1 MRQPWSRRRG
11 EDQHIGARVTDP
23 LDRLTATLA
32 DRYRIEREIGAGGMA
47 TVYLAEDLRHKR
59 RVALK
64 VMRSELAGAL
74 GPERFL
80 REIETTAQLRHPN
93 ILPLLD
99 SGDAGGMLYYV
110 MPYVEGESLR
120 ASLGRE
126 KQLQLDDALRV
137 AREVADALSYAHSR
151 GVVHRDIKPEN
162 ILLES
167 GHAVVADFGIARAVD
182 QAAGGNLTAT
192 GAAVGTPAYM
202 SPEQASGSRDL
213 DGRSDIYSLGC
224 VVYEMLA
231 GQPPFTG
238 PTAESVVY
246 QHLAAAPPS
255 ISGMRPA
262 VPASVAAALQRALA
276 KTPADRFRTVAL
288 FAEALEGR
296 VSAAAAP
303 MPAAAATPVA
313 LGRRWPRTA
322 LLALAALAVLVGAV
336 AIARRLLPGAAGAR
350 HPRTAIAVL
359 PLENLSA
366 QGPYAYFAGGL
377 HDELLTQLAKVSA
390 LTVIGR
396 TSVSAYQGTAKRLN
410 QIADE
415 LAVGSIVEGSVQV
428 VGTRLRVIVQ
438 LIDPVTEAHLWAETY
453 DSTLDNAF
461 AVQSEI
467 ARRIVA
473 AVGAKLTS
481 AEAGAIAAAPT
492 RNSQAYQLYLQGLE
506 YWRRPGYL
514 GQNLE
519 VAQQLYE
526 RALGLDSAF
535 ALAHAALASVHLA
548 MHGLGGDPTPARA
561 NRAQHEAEEAVRLAP
576 DLPEAHLAAGQVRL
590 QLRGDVRGALDEFT
604 LGLHGAPNNADLW
617 GWIGAANMELGKWD
631 SAVAAMRQAL
641 TLDPRNADRFHFM
654 GDTYHVLHR
663 FQEAIA
669 SYRREIALAPDV
681 AQARLSMAWSYIL
694 WKGDLDTLRS
704 VLQGL
709 PQDAEAGMG
718 GGSVNASR
726 LTLLWME
733 RRPDTVLALLRRTG
747 HKVDPGTEVFFVAP
761 AHLLRGDTAAARAA
775 YASAAAGLDALER
788 AHPDDIGVHSSR
800 GAALAALGRRADA
813 LREAR
818 WIAGTE
824 AYHKD
829 PDMAAARAWILAM
842 AGETDAALADLE
854 RALVGPSTTTAPML
868 RLFPNWDPVLA
879 NPRFQA
885 LLAKYANPEAR

>member
-1 MRQPWSRRRG
+1 M
-11 EDQHIGARVTDP
+11 TDA
-23 LDRLTATLA
+23 LDRLTAALA
-32 DRYRIEREIGAGGMA
+32 GRYRIERVLGAGGMA
-47 TVYLAEDLRHKR
+47 TVYLAEDLRHNR

-64 VMRSELAGAL
+64 VMRSELTGAL
-74 GPERFL
+74 GSERFL

-99 SGDAGGMLYYV
+99 SGEAGGVLYYV

-126 KQLQLDDALRV
+126 KQLQMDDALRI

-182 QAAGGNLTAT
+182 QSAGGNLTAT

-213 DGRSDIYSLGC
+213 DGRSDVYSLGC

-296 VSAAAAP
+296 VSAADAP
-303 MPAAAATPVA
+303 MPTAATTPGA
-313 LGRRWPRTA
+313 LGRRWPRRA
-322 LLALAALAVLVGAV
+322 WLVIAALAVLAGAV
-336 AIARRLLPGAAGAR
+336 SLGRRLLPGRAGTR
-350 HPRTAIAVL
+350 HPRTTIAVL

-377 HDELLTQLAKVSA
+377 QDELLTQLSKVA
-390 LTVIGR
+390 RLTVISR
-396 TSVSAYQGTAKRLN
+396 TSVMGYQGTAMPPLR
-410 QIADE
+410 QIAAE
-415 LAVGSIVEGSVQV
+415 LGVGSVVEASVQV
-428 VGTRLRVIVQ
+428 AGGQLRVIVQ
-438 LIDPVTEAHLWAETY
+438 LIDPVTQAHLWADTY
-453 DSTLDNAF
+453 DRTLDDAF

-467 ARRIVA
+467 AKRIVA
-473 AVGAKLTS
+473 AVGATLTS

-492 RNSQAYQLYLQGLE
+492 QSSQAYQFYLQGLE
-506 YWRRPGYL
+506 YWRRPGVL
-514 GQNLE
+514 RQNLE

-526 RALGLDSAF
+526 RALALDSTF
-535 ALAHAALASVHLA
+535 ALAHAALSQLHFAMYGLNYDRTPVRLDRARREADVALA
-548 MHGLGGDPTPARA
+548 
-561 NRAQHEAEEAVRLAP
+561 LAP
-576 DLPEAHLAAGQVRL
+576 DLPQAHLAAAFSRGLV
-590 QLRGDVRGALDEFT
+590 RGDMRGALAELK
-604 LGLHGAPNNADLW
+604 LGLRGAPNDAELW
-617 GWIGAANMELGKWD
+617 GWIGKTQLELRNWD
-631 SAVAAMRQAL
+631 SAMVAYDKAL
-641 TLDPRNADRFHFM
+641 RLDPRNANRLHVV
-654 GDTYHVLHR
+654 GDAYHYLHR
-663 FQEAIA
+663 YREAIA
-669 SYRREIALAPDV
+669 MYRRAIELAPDIPQV
-681 AQARLSMAWSYIL
+681 RLSMAWSYIL

-709 PQDAEAGMG
+709 PQDADPGMG
-718 GGSVNASR
+718 GGSVGGNR
-726 LTLLWME
+726 LMLFLME
-733 RRPDTVLALLRRTG
+733 RRPDTVLALVRRQG
-747 HKVDPGTEVFFVAP
+747 PEADPGTLIQIVAP
-761 AHLLRGDTAAARAA
+761 MHLLRGDTAAARAA
-775 YASAAAGLDALER
+775 YARAASALDAQER
-788 AHPDDIGVHSSR
+788 GHPDDFGVHGMR
-800 GAALAALGRRADA
+800 GVALAALGRSADA

-818 WIAGTE
+818 WIAERKEYRT
-824 AYHKD
+824 D
-829 PDMAAARAWILAM
+829 PDAALDRVQILARV
-842 AGETDAALADLE
+842 GETDAALADLE
-854 RALVGPSTTTAPML
+854 PALAGPSATTAPAL
-868 RLFPNWDPVLA
+868 RLFPYWDPVLA